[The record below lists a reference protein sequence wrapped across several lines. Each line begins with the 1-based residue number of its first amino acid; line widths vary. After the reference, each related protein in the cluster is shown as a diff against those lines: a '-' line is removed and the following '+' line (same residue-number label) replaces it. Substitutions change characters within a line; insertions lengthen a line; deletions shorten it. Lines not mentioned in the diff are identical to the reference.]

1 MPTHRNYHFLCA
13 RKLKNMKTKVLS
25 LLIAILLTAGIKAQT
40 AGELSVTVTTSAAG
54 GGYAPRHIVAIWVE
68 TEQGNFVKTLMAY
81 AANRR
86 THLNIWEQSTTA
98 AGIPFNV
105 VDAITGS
112 TRNSHDTR
120 NCMWNGLDINGS
132 LMPDGNYRLR
142 MELTDKNST
151 GNYSTFN
158 FTKNDES
165 YILSPANVPSF
176 AGISIEWEPVVTG
189 IDNAMESSLRII
201 PNPGNSKVTIEGVN
215 IEKITLY
222 TPNGQLL
229 METNQDNFD
238 VSQLNQGVYVLSIQT
253 ENGMLI
259 RKRFIKN

>member
-1 MPTHRNYHFLCA
+1 
-13 RKLKNMKTKVLS
+13 
-25 LLIAILLTAGIKAQT
+25 
-40 AGELSVTVTTSAAG
+40 
-54 GGYAPRHIVAIWVE
+54 
-68 TEQGNFVKTLMAY
+68 MAY

-98 AGIPFNV
+98 AGSPFNV

-120 NCMWNGLDINGS
+120 NCMWNGLDINGT

-165 YILSPANVPSF
+165 YVLSPANVPSF

-189 IDNAMESSLRII
+189 VDNVLASSLRVI

-215 IEKITLY
+215 IEKITLFA
-222 TPNGQLL
+222 PNGQLL
-229 METNQDNFD
+229 METNQDNID

-259 RKRFIKN
+259 RKRFIRN

>member
-1 MPTHRNYHFLCA
+1 
-13 RKLKNMKTKVLS
+13 MKTKILS
-25 LLIAILLTAGIKAQT
+25 VLIAILLTAGIKAQT
-40 AGELSVTVTTSAAG
+40 AGELSVTVTTSTAG
-54 GGYAPRHIVAIWVE
+54 GGYAPRHIIAIWVE

-120 NCMWNGLDINGS
+120 NCIWNGLDINGD

-158 FTKNDES
+158 FTKNAES
-165 YILSPANVPSF
+165 YVLSPANVPSF
-176 AGISIEWEPVVTG
+176 AGISIEWEPVATA
-189 IDNAMESSLRII
+189 ISDNADAIIKVI
-201 PNPGNSKVTIEGVN
+201 PNPGNNMIRIEG
-215 IEKITLY
+215 ITVAWLRIY
-222 TPNGQLL
+222 GSNGILIFETTDDHIDISLL
-229 METNQDNFD
+229 KK
-238 VSQLNQGVYVLSIQT
+238 GVYLLSIFSNDGQVT
-253 ENGMLI
+253 Q
-259 RKRFIKN
+259 KKFIKE

>member
-1 MPTHRNYHFLCA
+1 MHSHYKYHFLCA

-25 LLIAILLTAGIKAQT
+25 FFTAILLTSGINAQT

-54 GGYAPRHIVAIWVE
+54 GGYAPRNIVAIWVE

-98 AGIPFNV
+98 AGSPFNV

-120 NCMWNGLDINGS
+120 NCLWNGMDINGT

-142 MELTDKNST
+142 MELADKNST

-165 YILSPANVPSF
+165 YVLSPANVPSF
-176 AGISIEWEPVVTG
+176 AGISIEWEPVVSG
-189 IDNAMESSLRII
+189 IENAWTSSLKVI
-201 PNPGNSKVTIEGVN
+201 PNPGKSMIRVDGVSCKWIN
-215 IEKITLY
+215 VFSST
-222 TPNGQLL
+222 GQLVL
-229 METNQDNFD
+229 ESKADQFD
-238 VSQLNQGVYVLSIQT
+238 ISHLNSGIYVLSITKQDGKVVNKKLVK
-253 ENGMLI
+253 E
-259 RKRFIKN
+259 